1 MIRPAEFIRRY
12 RVAKKPVKTEED
24 LFIQE
29 VDEDLRQDQAHQLW
43 RDYGK
48 YAITLAALL
57 IVGVAGFKGWQAY
70 DISNREAASARF
82 SQAMK
87 IDPANDPD
95 AALKAFQGIAADGKA
110 GYPLL
115 ARFQQAKLLAKAGN
129 TQGSADAY
137 RALSGDV
144 SIDKIYR
151 NLAIILG
158 SLQELNGP
166 GPDLGA
172 LEKRIQPLTAD
183 NSTWRFSARE
193 ISGVIANQ
201 TGDKDKARNLFST
214 LAEDRIAPQGVRAR
228 AQEMLSILGK

>member
-1 MIRPAEFIRRY
+1 M
-12 RVAKKPVKTEED
+12 AKKPEKTEED

-43 RDYGK
+43 QNYGK
-48 YAITLAALL
+48 YAVALAALL
-57 IVGVAGFKGWQAY
+57 IVGVAGFKGWQSY
-70 DISNREAASARF
+70 DISNRQAATARF

-87 IDPANDPD
+87 IDPAKEPD
-95 AALKAFQGIAADGKA
+95 AALKAFQDIAADGKA

-129 TQGSADAY
+129 AQGAADAY
-137 RALSGDV
+137 RALSGDE

-151 NLAIILG
+151 NLATILG
-158 SLQELNGP
+158 SLQELNIP

-172 LEKRIQPLTAD
+172 LEKRIQPLAAD
-183 NSTWRFSARE
+183 DSSWRFSARE
-193 ISGVIANQ
+193 ISGIIANQ
-201 TGDKDKARNLFST
+201 TGDKDKARKLFSA
-214 LAEDRIAPQGVRAR
+214 LAEDRTAPQGVRAR